1 MIGFPSYSNNLG
13 DSSFLPVSLI
23 RAISALHKET
33 MMRRFSTR
41 SSLRLLLEVFLI
53 FAILAA
59 VLLFNL
65 NTKAAPNQANE
76 APTASYW
83 YQCNG
88 PNHVAA
94 FVERVHIFCTT
105 TTPVLGAPILDAGI
119 LWFSVATAQDSAGAS
134 RFLSLFQ
141 TSVITGK
148 PIWLLL
154 DPNDTSGNSFGCG
167 SANCRRIIAV
177 EMR

>member
-1 MIGFPSYSNNLG
+1 
-13 DSSFLPVSLI
+13 
-23 RAISALHKET
+23 
-33 MMRRFSTR
+33 MRRFPTQ
-41 SSLRLLLEVFLI
+41 SSLRLLFEVFLI

-59 VLLFNL
+59 VLLFNF
-65 NTKAAPNQANE
+65 NTKAAPNLADD
-76 APTASYW
+76 APTAGYW

-94 FVERVHIFCTT
+94 FTDRVHIYCAT
-105 TTPVLGAPILDAGI
+105 TTPISGAPALSAAIT
-119 LWFSVATAQDSAGAS
+119 WFSVATASDSAGAS

-148 PIWLLL
+148 PVWILL

-167 SANCRRIIAV
+167 SSNCRRIIGV